1 MPPTDP
7 ATKARIQCDYAECL
21 AQVSLFGPGRVALR
35 RDAEAMKSL
44 EQLSTEGMTAEA
56 QQHASTALLALGAVA
71 AVRKQPSQEGD
82 GGGASKLPPPHVMVS
97 YNWDHQAVILRVVA
111 SLQGRGYLVWV
122 DTEQM
127 KGATVDTMALAVEG
141 SAVVLV
147 GVSRQYK
154 ESSNCRMEAQYA
166 LQKKKPLVPL
176 KLVQDYEA
184 DGWLGLLLG
193 TSMWYAMYGETLTSE
208 GAFED
213 RMSAVCRELGAR
225 GRADATVPDS
235 SVGLEPEPWIDD
247 GGSEAEASLVAELR
261 GMKLMALRTRA
272 MEATIADALVDDAM
286 ESDAPKSALLSLLMK
301 HATAKSGRDESARLR
316 SELAGLKLLE
326 LRQRALAEGV
336 GGAEVEDALES
347 DRPKAAV
354 IELLVGNGDKL

>member
-1 MPPTDP
+1 
-7 ATKARIQCDYAECL
+7 
-21 AQVSLFGPGRVALR
+21 VALL
-35 RDAEAMKSL
+35 RDATAMKSL

-56 QQHASTALLALGAVA
+56 QQHASTALLALGAVT
-71 AVRKQPSQEGD
+71 AVRKQPIQEG
-82 GGGASKLPPPHVMVS
+82 GGGDASKLPPPHVMVS
-97 YNWDHQAVILRVVA
+97 YNWDHQDVILRVVA

-141 SAVVLV
+141 AAVVLV

-166 LQKKKPLVPL
+166 LQKKKPLIPL
-176 KLVQDYEA
+176 KLVQGYEA

-193 TSMWYAMYGETLTSE
+193 SSMWYAMYGDTLTSE

-213 RMSAVCRELGAR
+213 RMSALSRELGVR
-225 GRADATVPDS
+225 GRADAMVEADS
-235 SVGLEPEPWIDD
+235 SVGLEPEPWLDD
-247 GGSEAEASLVAELR
+247 ECSEGDDASLVAELR

-272 MEATIADALVDDAM
+272 VEATIADALVDDAM
-286 ESDAPKSALLSLLMK
+286 EGDAPKSALISLLTK
-301 HATAKSGRDESARLR
+301 HATARRGRDESARLR
-316 SELAGLKLLE
+316 SELAGLKLVE